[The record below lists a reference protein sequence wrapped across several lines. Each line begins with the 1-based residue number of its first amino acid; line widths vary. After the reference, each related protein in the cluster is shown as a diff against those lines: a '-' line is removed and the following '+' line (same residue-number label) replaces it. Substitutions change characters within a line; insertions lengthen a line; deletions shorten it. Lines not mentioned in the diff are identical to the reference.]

1 MVREL
6 EEVQGIIFKRRKYK
20 EADALCKVFSKEKGI
35 FSLDIRGAYRPKSK
49 LGPVTMNYSFGT
61 YVINTNGKGISNLRT
76 YKNIKQFDGLY
87 HELLKQAYASYL
99 LDLVDHAFLE
109 YQNLGQTYD
118 LIFTALQKINDG
130 ADPEIIKQ
138 MVELK
143 ILQAYGV
150 KPQLKGC
157 IVCGKTQGNFDYS
170 LEKGGIV
177 CEEHYALVPSRMRLN
192 PKVVALIRTLALIK
206 IERLGEIQI
215 QPQLKKQS
223 KRVINRIYTTYLD
236 LNLKTKKFLDEITI
250 MD

>member
-6 EEVQGIIFKRRKYK
+6 EEVQGIIFKRKKYK

-49 LGPVTMNYSFGT
+49 LGPATMNYSFGT
-61 YVINTNGKGISNLRT
+61 YVINTSGKGISNLRT

-87 HELLKQAYASYL
+87 HDLVKQAYASYL

-109 YQNLGQTYD
+109 YQDLGPTYD
-118 LIFTALQKINDG
+118 LIFIALQKINDG

-150 KPQLKGC
+150 KPQLKAC
-157 IVCGKTQGNFDYS
+157 IVCGKSQGKFDYS

-177 CEEHYALVPSRMRLN
+177 CEEHYSLVPNRMHLN
-192 PKVVALIRTLALIK
+192 PKVVALIRTLALLK
-206 IERLGEIQI
+206 IERLGEIKI
-215 QPQLKKQS
+215 NDQLKKQTKS
-223 KRVINRIYTTYLD
+223 LIDRMYTSYLD
-236 LNLKTKKFLDEITI
+236 LNLKTKKFLDELMIS
-250 MD
+250 